1 MRVVPPQVVT
11 NRGRYKSIL
20 RAIFTCTPHYLIF
33 LFTHSLT
40 HSRTGASVPLVAI
53 LVYFYSKG
61 NLVVVVL
68 HSKKRRKWG
77 VDQPHR
83 DESFT
88 HVVCT
93 SADIAGAN
101 CALHL
106 TRETATLTCTA
117 VIL

>member
-1 MRVVPPQVVT
+1 MHAPLSHFP
-11 NRGRYKSIL
+11 
-20 RAIFTCTPHYLIF
+20 
-33 LFTHSLT
+33 FTHSLT

-93 SADIAGAN
+93 SADIAG
-101 CALHL
+101 L